1 MTNEVRT
8 CSIDGCTL
16 KHFAKGK
23 CSRHYYA
30 KRVRGIRGRKCEVEG
45 CGRPHSAK
53 GKCKMHYERVAAPV
67 RSALRGCSIPGCEKP
82 HLAKGLCSRHYD
94 RQRQGLVLDAPP
106 LRAPNG
112 TGHVGT
118 AGYREI
124 TVEGARVFEHRHVM
138 SKHLGR
144 ELFDHENVH
153 HKNGDRLDN
162 RLENL
167 ELWSK
172 SQPAGQR
179 VEDKIA
185 WAEQLLAEYARPIAI
200 CKDEASPERYVLHLV
215 A

>member
-1 MTNEVRT
+1 
-8 CSIDGCTL
+8 
-16 KHFAKGK
+16 
-23 CSRHYYA
+23 
-30 KRVRGIRGRKCEVEG
+30 
-45 CGRPHSAK
+45 
-53 GKCKMHYERVAAPV
+53 
-67 RSALRGCSIPGCEKP
+67 
-82 HLAKGLCSRHYD
+82 
-94 RQRQGLVLDAPP
+94 
-106 LRAPNG
+106 
-112 TGHVGT
+112 
-118 AGYREI
+118 
-124 TVEGARVFEHRHVM
+124 M